1 VKESVMKRVALLLF
15 VGSVVWTFASLR
27 AQSGFPDGEGKALTE
42 NLCTSCHGA
51 EETLAKRET
60 EAGWKLIVTD
70 MVGFGMEATPE
81 DQAIVAKYL
90 GKYFGR
96 TEKPSAPSTPDP
108 APAP

>member
-1 VKESVMKRVALLLF
+1 MKRVALSLLF
-15 VGSVVWTFASLR
+15 VGFVVCAFVSLK

-42 NLCTSCHGA
+42 SLCTSCHGA

-60 EAGWKLIVTD
+60 EAGWKLVVAD

-81 DQAIVAKYL
+81 DQAIVVKYL
-90 GKYFGR
+90 AKNFGR
-96 TEKPSAPSTPDP
+96 TEKPPAPSTPDP